1 MGTPTVTPN
10 IGLQIPAFNQA
21 NWQVQTNY
29 NWELLDAIFGGAFTV
44 PALSV
49 TTLDVVNFTISN
61 IGTLLVSACMQQ
73 VPSGSFPGTVYT
85 LTRAP
90 LLIMGLYYNGQFLI
104 PGINYSYLGNVITL
118 NFSTNS
124 GDTLYIVYF

>member
-29 NWELLDAIFGGAFTV
+29 DWELLDAIFGGSITV

-49 TTLDVVNFTISN
+49 TTLEVTDFTIPN
-61 IGTLLVSACMQQ
+61 IGTLLASACVQQ
-73 VPSGSFPGTVYT
+73 APTGSFPGSVYT
-85 LTRAP
+85 LQRAP
-90 LLIMGLYYNGQFLI
+90 LLIMALYYNGQFQM
-104 PGINYSYLGNVITL
+104 PGVNYTYLGNVITL
-118 NFSTNS
+118 NFVTSPVGS
-124 GDTLYIVYF
+124 LYVIYF

>member
-29 NWELLDAIFGGAFTV
+29 NWELLDAIFGGEVQV

-49 TTLDVVNFTISN
+49 TSLDVTNFTISN
-61 IGTLLVSACMQQ
+61 IGTLIASACVQQ
-73 VPSGSFPGTVYT
+73 APSGSFPGTVYS

-90 LLIMGLYYNGQFLI
+90 LIIMGLYYNGQLLV
-104 PGINYSYLGNVITL
+104 PGVNYTYLGNIITL
-118 NFSTNS
+118 NFSTAS
-124 GDTLYIVYF
+124 GDMLYAVYF